1 MYIRLGFIFLL
12 ILFSNFLFSQ
22 GSGNVLSF
30 NGTSTY
36 INLGNEVGSDIR
48 TIECWF
54 KPATTINSGISDAI
68 SLIMRDFENGSS
80 DNQNEYGFYFTPDGW
95 FGLNGGALVFYRRV
109 GSTPFTIQSNN
120 IVWEQNKWYHIA
132 GVIYPNSGMKM
143 YVNGVLQTQTHPS
156 TYPILAQTGS
166 IYDYTALGTWGYWGA
181 NANKRFFNGDIDEI
195 RFWSNART
203 QSEIREKMCSKL
215 IGNESGLKAYYQFDN
230 SSGTTLSESI
240 NGFHGTLNGF
250 STTLN
255 PWHYSSAPIGDTSVY
270 VYPNTF
276 SGTSHNLT
284 FNIGD
289 EFNINNITALN
300 GGAHIYRVNTLPNSI
315 IGLNSNVNSSYY
327 GVFLTDFNSRYD
339 FNYDAS
345 SYSNCVNAC
354 SKLYSRNDNDDLN
367 WLLVNSTNNN
377 CIFSKTNESANVQ
390 SYREEYIISTSGS
403 DVQIGNDTTIC
414 KGDTIA
420 INSGISSPAY
430 CTWNNGSHDPEIF
443 INSAGLYWLEV
454 NTNGCIDRDSLFITE
469 ISPPIIQAN
478 DTAVFC
484 IDSLI
489 LNAGVPTNS
498 YLWNTGDTS
507 SSLIITQPGTYLV
520 TSTNNGCSSS
530 KSITV
535 TSNNTNDTIIEIN
548 ACNKVEL
555 KLSAP
560 IIQNGIYNW
569 STGDSSTEILIHENG
584 QYELNVTKNNC
595 LQHHVYFV
603 KGLEAG
609 GGVYIPNSFTPNKD
623 QLNEVFMIQSEIISN
638 YELQIF
644 NKWGELIFTSEKI
657 DEGWNGKLN
666 EVLCQEDTYIYVL
679 NYEVNCEP
687 EIKKQKRGIIN
698 LIR

>member
-1 MYIRLGFIFLL
+1 MRLSFIIQLL
-12 ILFSNFLFSQ
+12 LFSNFLFSQ

-36 INLGNEVGSDIR
+36 INLGNDVGSDIR

-54 KPATTINSGISDAI
+54 KPATSINSGITDAI

-95 FGLNGGALVFYRRV
+95 FGLNGGALVFYRRA

-120 IVWEQNKWYHIA
+120 TVWEQNKWYHVA
-132 GVIYPNSGMKM
+132 CVIDPTSGMKM
-143 YVNGVLQTQTHPS
+143 YINGILQTQTHPS

-166 IYDYTALGTWGYWGA
+166 IYDYTAVGTWGYWGA

-195 RFWSNART
+195 RFWSVARS
-203 QSEIREKMCSKL
+203 QSDIRKKMCSKL
-215 IGNESGLKAYYQFDN
+215 IGTEPGLKAYYNFDN
-230 SSGTTLSESI
+230 SSGLTLSETISGF
-240 NGFHGTLNGF
+240 NGILNGF
-250 STTLN
+250 SNTLN

-270 VYPNTF
+270 IYPINF
-276 SGTSHNLT
+276 SGTSLNLT
-284 FNIGD
+284 FNLDD
-289 EFNINNITALN
+289 EFKINNINALS
-300 GGAHIYRVNTLPNSI
+300 GGAHIYRVNNLPNSI
-315 IGLNSNVNSSYY
+315 IGLNTNVNSNYY
-327 GVFLTDFNSRYD
+327 GVFLTEFISSYD
-339 FNYDAS
+339 F
-345 SYSNCVNAC
+345 SYNATSFTNCVNAC

-367 WLLVNSTNNN
+367 WLLTNSSNNN
-377 CIFSKTNESANVQ
+377 CMFSKANESGNDQ
-390 SYREEYIISTSGS
+390 PYREEYIISTSES

-443 INSAGLYWLEV
+443 INSAGFYWLEV

-469 ISPPIIQAN
+469 ISPPTIQAN
-478 DTAVFC
+478 DTTIFC
-484 IDSLI
+484 IDTLI
-489 LNAGVPTNS
+489 LNAGNSTNS
-498 YLWNTGDTS
+498 YLWNTGDTTS
-507 SSLIITQPGTYLV
+507 SIIITQPGTYSV
-520 TSTNNGCSSS
+520 TAIKNGCSIS
-530 KSITV
+530 KSINV
-535 TSNNTNDTIIEIN
+535 SSINTKDTTFDIN
-548 ACNKVEL
+548 ACNKELL

-560 IIQNGIYNW
+560 ILENANYYW
-569 STGDSSTEILIHENG
+569 STGDSSFDILIHENG
-584 QYELNVTKNNC
+584 QYELNIIKNNC
-595 LQHHVYFV
+595 IQHHVYLV
-603 KGLEAG
+603 NGLEESG
-609 GGVYIPNSFTPNKD
+609 GIYIPNSFTPNND
-623 QLNEVFMIQSEIISN
+623 QLNQVFIIESEIISN
-638 YELQIF
+638 YYLQIF

-657 DEGWNGKLN
+657 DNGWNGKLN